1 MVGLMSRPVSTS
13 VKRTAPR
20 VVLAAAL
27 LTAFALL
34 WVASSARG
42 APSRQQA
49 AAIELTQTCSQ
60 RVKPGSSIA
69 IEAVLQNTG
78 DVALTAVAIKANA
91 GTPLVE
97 GDDFTPQLQ
106 SGDDGDG
113 ILEPTERWTYGG
125 SYVAPRHDALNIVDA
140 DATAPGD
147 VAVSD
152 LADCETDVIEQPQ
165 PGLIVGAKVVGGR
178 VLVKEPGTSKFV
190 ELDGQ
195 TEIPVGSRVD
205 TTRGTIIL
213 TSGLGGGRTNSS
225 RFFSGLFTILQKK
238 SRNAVMTLRMEGGNF
253 RGCGRRQLSSFGTD
267 AKKRPVRKLWGNG
280 KGRFSTK
287 GRYSSATVRG
297 TKWVVIDRCDG
308 TVTRV
313 LRGVV
318 RVRDFRKR
326 KTVDVRAGQ
335 TYLAKAP
342 GA

>member
-1 MVGLMSRPVSTS
+1 M
-13 VKRTAPR
+13 KRTTPGF
-20 VVLAAAL
+20 VLAAVL
-27 LTAFALL
+27 LAGFALL
-34 WVASSARG
+34 LVASTARG

-49 AAIELTQTCSQ
+49 AAIDLTQTCAQ
-60 RVKPGSSIA
+60 RVRPGSPIA
-69 IEAVLQNTG
+69 IQAVLQNTG
-78 DVALTAVAIKANA
+78 DVAFTAVAIKANA
-91 GTPLVE
+91 GTPLVDA
-97 GDDFTPQLQ
+97 DDFTPQLQ
-106 SGDDGDG
+106 NGDDGDG
-113 ILEPTERWTYGG
+113 ILEPAERWTYGG
-125 SYVAPRHDALNIVDA
+125 SYVAPSEDVLNIVDV

-152 LADCETDVIEQPQ
+152 LADCATDVVEQPQ
-165 PGLIVGAKVVGGR
+165 PGVIVGARAVSGR
-178 VLVKEPGTSKFV
+178 VLVKEPGTSRFI

-205 TTRGTIIL
+205 TTRGTVIL

-238 SRNAVMTLRMEGGNF
+238 SRNAIMTLRLEGGNF
-253 RGCGRRQLSSFGTD
+253 RGCGRRLSVLGTD
-267 AKKRPVRKLWGNG
+267 AKRKRPVRKLWGDG
-280 KGRFSTK
+280 KGRFSTR

-297 TKWVVIDRCDG
+297 TKWLVVDRCDG

-318 RVRDFRKR
+318 RVRDFRAR
-326 KTVDVRAGQ
+326 KTVDLRAGR

>member
-1 MVGLMSRPVSTS
+1 MSRPVSTS

-20 VVLAAAL
+20 VVLAAVL
-27 LTAFALL
+27 LAAFALL
-34 WVASSARG
+34 WVASTARG

-49 AAIELTQTCSQ
+49 AAIELTQTCAQ
-60 RVKPGSSIA
+60 RVKPGSPIA
-69 IEAVLQNTG
+69 IQAVLQNTG
-78 DVALTAVAIKANA
+78 DVAFTAVAIKANA
-91 GTPLVE
+91 GTPLSD
-97 GDDFTPQLQ
+97 GDDFVPQLQ

-125 SYVAPRHDALNIVDA
+125 SYVAPRQDVVDIVDV

-147 VAVSD
+147 VAVGD
-152 LADCETDVIEQPQ
+152 LADCATDVVETPQ
-165 PGLIVGAKVVGGR
+165 PGVIVGARAVSGR

-205 TTRGTIIL
+205 TTKGTIIL
-213 TSGLGGGRTNSS
+213 TSGLGGGRTSSS

-238 SRNAVMTLRMEGGNF
+238 SRNAIMTLRMEGGNF
-253 RGCGRRQLSSFGTD
+253 HGCGRRPLGTLGTH
-267 AKKRPVRKLWGNG
+267 AKKRPVRKLWGDG
-280 KGRFSTK
+280 KGRFSTR

-297 TKWVVIDRCDG
+297 TKWLVIDRCDG

-318 RVRDFRKR
+318 EVRD
-326 KTVDVRAGQ
+326 
-335 TYLAKAP
+335 
-342 GA
+342 

>member
-1 MVGLMSRPVSTS
+1 MGLMSRPVSTS

-20 VVLAAAL
+20 VALAAAL
-27 LTAFALL
+27 LAAFALL
-34 WVASSARG
+34 WVASTARG
-42 APSRQQA
+42 APSRHQA

-69 IEAVLQNTG
+69 IQAVLQNTG
-78 DVALTAVAIKANA
+78 DVAFTDVAIKANA
-91 GTPLVE
+91 GTPLVDS
-97 GDDFTPQLQ
+97 DDFIPQLQ

-113 ILEPTERWTYGG
+113 ILEPAERWTYGG
-125 SYVAPRHDALNIVDA
+125 SFTAPRQDVLNIVDV

-147 VAVSD
+147 VAVGD
-152 LADCETDVIEQPQ
+152 LADCATDVIEQPQ
-165 PGLIVGAKVVGGR
+165 PGVIVGAKVVGGR

-205 TTRGTIIL
+205 TTRGTIMLI
-213 TSGLGGGRTNSS
+213 SGLGGGRTSS
-225 RFFSGLFTILQKK
+225 SKFFSGLFTVLQKK
-238 SRNAVMTLRMEGGNF
+238 SRNAITTLRLEGGNF
-253 RGCGRRQLSSFGTD
+253 RGCGRRPLSALGTD
-267 AKKRPVRKLWGNG
+267 AKRKRPVRKLWGDG
-280 KGRFSTK
+280 KGRFSTR

-297 TKWVVIDRCDG
+297 TRWLVIDRCDG

-318 RVRDFRKR
+318 EVRDFRKR
-326 KTVDVRAGQ
+326 KTINLRAGR

>member
-1 MVGLMSRPVSTS
+1 MSRPVSTS
-13 VKRTAPR
+13 IKRTAPR

-27 LTAFALL
+27 LAGFALL
-34 WVASSARG
+34 WVASAARG

-49 AAIELTQTCSQ
+49 PAIELTQTCSQ
-60 RVKPGSSIA
+60 RVRPRSTIT
-69 IEAVLQNTG
+69 IQAVLANTG
-78 DVALTAVAIKANA
+78 DVAFTAVAIKANA
-91 GTPLVE
+91 GTLSE
-97 GDDFTPQLQ
+97 GDDFVPQLQ

-113 ILEPTERWTYGG
+113 ILEPMERWTYGG
-125 SYVAPRHDALNIVDA
+125 SYVAPREDVVDIVDV

-152 LADCETDVIEQPQ
+152 LADCLTDVIEQPQ
-165 PGLIVGAKVVGGR
+165 PGVIVGAKVVGGR
-178 VLVKEPGTSKFV
+178 VLVKEPASSTFT
-190 ELDGQ
+190 ELRGQ

-225 RFFSGLFTILQKK
+225 RFFSGLFTIFQKK
-238 SRNAVMTLRMEGGNF
+238 SRNAVMTLRLEGGNF
-253 RGCGRRQLSSFGTD
+253 RGCGRRSVSALGTD
-267 AKKRPVRKLWGNG
+267 ASKRPVRKLWGDG
-280 KGRFSTK
+280 KGRFRTK

-297 TKWVVIDRCDG
+297 TKWLVIDRCDG

-318 RVRDFRKR
+318 RVLDFRKR
-326 KTVDVRAGQ
+326 KTVDVRAGR

>member
-1 MVGLMSRPVSTS
+1 MSRPVSTS
-13 VKRTAPR
+13 IKRTAPR
-20 VVLAAAL
+20 VALAAAL
-27 LTAFALL
+27 FAGFALL
-34 WVASSARG
+34 WVASTARG

-49 AAIELTQTCSQ
+49 AAIDLTQTCSK
-60 RVKPGSSIA
+60 RLRAGSTIT
-69 IEAVLQNTG
+69 IQAVLANTG
-78 DVALTAVAIKANA
+78 DVAFTAVAIKANA

-97 GDDFTPQLQ
+97 GDDFIPQLQ

-113 ILEPTERWTYGG
+113 ILEPAERWTYAG
-125 SYVAPRHDALNIVDA
+125 SYDAPRQDVTNIVDA

-165 PGLIVGAKVVGGR
+165 PGVIVGARAVSGR
-178 VLVKEPGTSKFV
+178 VLVKEPGTSRFV
-190 ELDGQ
+190 ELEGQ

-213 TSGLGGGRTNSS
+213 TSGLGRRRTNSS

-238 SRNAVMTLRMEGGNF
+238 SRNAIMTMRLEGGNF
-253 RGCGRRQLSSFGTD
+253 RGCSRRRLSTLGSD
-267 AKKRPVRKLWGNG
+267 AKRKRPVRRLWGDG

-297 TKWVVIDRCDG
+297 TKWLVIDRCDG

-313 LRGVV
+313 RSGIV
-318 RVRDFRKR
+318 RVRDFRAG
-326 KTVDVRAGQ
+326 KTVDLRAGR

>member
-1 MVGLMSRPVSTS
+1 MGRPMSTS

-20 VVLAAAL
+20 VALAAAL
-27 LTAFALL
+27 LAGFALL

-49 AAIELTQTCSQ
+49 AAIDLTETCAQ

-69 IEAVLQNTG
+69 IQAVLANTG
-78 DVALTAVAIKANA
+78 DVAFTGVAIMADA
-91 GTPLVE
+91 GTPLDE
-97 GDDFTPQLQ
+97 SDDFVPQLQ
-106 SGDDGDG
+106 GGDDGDG
-113 ILEPTERWTYGG
+113 ILEPAERWTYGG
-125 SYVAPRHDALNIVDA
+125 SYVAPSHDVTNIVDV

-165 PGLIVGAKVVGGR
+165 PGVIVGAKAVSGK
-178 VLVKEPGTSKFV
+178 VLVKEPSSNTFV
-190 ELDGQ
+190 ELRGQ

-205 TTRGTIIL
+205 TTKGTILL
-213 TSGLGGGRTNSS
+213 TAGLGGGRTNSS
-225 RFFSGLFTILQKK
+225 RFYSGVFTILQKK
-238 SRNAVMTLRMEGGNF
+238 ARNAFMTLRLEGGNF
-253 RGCGRRQLSSFGTD
+253 RVCGGSALSTLGTD
-267 AKKRPVRKLWGNG
+267 ARRKRPVRRLWGNG

-297 TKWVVIDRCDG
+297 TKWLVQDRCDG
-308 TVTRV
+308 TITRV
-313 LRGVV
+313 VRGVV
-318 RVRDFRKR
+318 LVRDFRAR
-326 KTVDVRAGQ
+326 KNVRVRAGQ